1 MAQILSFPTDSSSS
15 AALAQQELGV
25 AARAARVVE
34 RMRAGFDE
42 GRTRPL
48 AWRRD
53 QLRALERFLE
63 REEDAILQA
72 LERDLGKP
80 RYEAVTG
87 ELSVLHG
94 EIREAR
100 RSLSRWTRPES
111 VSLPLVHQPG
121 RARVEREPLGVVL
134 IIGPWNYPLQL
145 VLAPLVS
152 AIAAGNCSVLKP
164 SEHAPATAALL
175 ERALPRYLDPEAV
188 AVFTGA
194 AEASQALLAQ
204 RFDHIFFTGG
214 GRVGKLVMQ
223 AAAEHLTPVT
233 LELGGKSPAIV
244 DASADIEV
252 AARRIAWGRFYNAGQ
267 TCVAPDYVLV
277 ERSVASSFRAALERS
292 LDAFYGEHPAE
303 SPDFARIVNLPHLR
317 RLQGM
322 LHGLT
327 VSRGGGVDE
336 EALFMEPTIVWD
348 PPLDSA
354 LMQEEIFGPIL
365 PVVPVDDLDRALGVI
380 RRLPDPLSL
389 YHFSRDRQAQDR
401 VRTGTRSGGLVFND
415 VIVHLTVPGLPF
427 GGVGASGLG
436 RAHGRAGF
444 ETFSQQRS
452 VMSHATWF
460 DPPVRYPP
468 YTDGKLA
475 LSRKLL

>member
-1 MAQILSFPTDSSSS
+1 MAQILSFPPGSGSS
-15 AALAQQELGV
+15 V
-25 AARAARVVE
+25 AIARRGPGLLERAERLVE
-34 RMRAGFDE
+34 RLRNSHRS

-48 AWRRD
+48 SWRRV
-53 QLRALERFLE
+53 QLGALQRFLE
-63 REEDAILQA
+63 HEEEAILQA
-72 LERDLGKP
+72 LEQDLGKP

-87 ELSVLHG
+87 EIGVVKAEL
-94 EIREAR
+94 REA
-100 RSLSRWTRPES
+100 LGQLERWSRPEA
-111 VSLPLVHQPG
+111 VRVPLVHQPG
-121 RARVEREPLGVVL
+121 RARVERVPLGVVL

-145 VLAPLVS
+145 ILAPLVS
-152 AIAAGNCSVLKP
+152 AIAAGNAAVLKP

-175 ERALPRYLDPEAV
+175 ARALPRYLDPESV
-188 AVFTGA
+188 AVFDGA
-194 AEASQALLAQ
+194 VEAAQALLAQ

-214 GRVGKLVMQ
+214 GRVGREVMK
-223 AAAEHLTPVT
+223 AAAEHLSPVT

-244 DASADIEV
+244 DASADIEI

-277 ERSVASSFRAALERS
+277 ERSVAMELRAALERS
-292 LDAFYGEHPAE
+292 LDAFYGPHPAA
-303 SPDFARIVNLPHLR
+303 SPDYARIVNLAHLR
-317 RLQGM
+317 RLQG
-322 LHGLT
+322 LLQG
-327 VSRGGGVDE
+327 VEVVRGGGADE
-336 EALFMEPTIVWD
+336 EALFMEPTLVWD
-348 PPLDSA
+348 PPQDSA

-365 PVVPVDDLDRALGVI
+365 PVVPVDDLEQALAMVQ
-380 RRLPDPLSL
+380 RRPDPLSV
-389 YHFSRDRQAQDR
+389 YHFSRDRRAQER
-401 VRTGTRSGGLVFND
+401 VRVATRSGGLVFND
-415 VIVHLTVPGLPF
+415 VIVHLTVPSLPF